1 MKKAIRLILC
11 CKEDKIGAK
20 LVRQYSARLINFDNM
35 CVGGW
40 GYLIRILPP
49 LFPFVSVVGGDG
61 QITDGGVK
69 PHVEHL
75 QRQKDLWVKKDA
87 FFLQLI
93 DKLTSTPA
101 ITILIFFSNF
111 IYFFLK
117 NCKKSQNS
125 LIEEGWGKKKT
136 IQGRHLWLRETL
148 IDIFHY
154 FLSATFQ
161 TTNWM
166 NWR

>member
-75 QRQKDLWVKKDA
+75 QRQKDL
-87 FFLQLI
+87 
-93 DKLTSTPA
+93 
-101 ITILIFFSNF
+101 
-111 IYFFLK
+111 
-117 NCKKSQNS
+117 
-125 LIEEGWGKKKT
+125 
-136 IQGRHLWLRETL
+136 
-148 IDIFHY
+148 
-154 FLSATFQ
+154 
-161 TTNWM
+161 
-166 NWR
+166 